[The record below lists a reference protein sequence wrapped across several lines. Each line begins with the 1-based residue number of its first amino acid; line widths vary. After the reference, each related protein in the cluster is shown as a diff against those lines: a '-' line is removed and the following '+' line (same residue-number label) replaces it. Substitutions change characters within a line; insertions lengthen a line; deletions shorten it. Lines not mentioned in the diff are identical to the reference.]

1 MSKLKK
7 IDKEFLLTDSSVNSY
22 GFRLMTSGYLMAE
35 YQKNPIGY
43 DMHKRDTGVL
53 VRWEDLRV
61 DGEKVYGKPVINLNH
76 VNGQKTVEDIE
87 NGFLNAA
94 SVGHLVI
101 LEMTDDPSMKLAGQV
116 GPTATKW
123 FNRECSLVD
132 VPGNFN
138 ALKLYDKDE
147 KEINLADFTITKLPN
162 EMKKFELTGAQLAA
176 LNLKAESTD
185 TDFATVMNDLVA
197 KAAKVDSLT
206 LANTNLN
213 AEVASLKEAGSKKEV
228 KGILEAALA
237 AKKITQELSNTLEK
251 DYATNPTGLKA
262 VVDALPEYQGVVKH
276 IEKTVPMNEKR
287 VQDLVAKGFDALM
300 ETGEIVELK
309 AKAPEAY
316 KQLYKDTFGSEP
328 KEAK

>member
-1 MSKLKK
+1 MTKLKK
-7 IDKEFLLTDSSVNSY
+7 IDKEFLLTDSSLNCY

-53 VRWEDLRV
+53 LRWEDMRIDGDRV
-61 DGEKVYGKPVINLNH
+61 LGKPVINLNH
-76 VNGQKTVEDIE
+76 PLGQKTVEDIE

-94 SVGHLVI
+94 SVGHLVF
-101 LEMTDDPSMKLAGQV
+101 LDSSTDESLKLPGQV
-116 GPTATKW
+116 GPTITKW
-123 FNRECSLVD
+123 YNRECSLVD
-132 VPGNFN
+132 IPGNFN
-138 ALKLYDKDE
+138 ALKLYDEFDNE
-147 KEINLADFTITKLPN
+147 LNLSDFTKTKLPT

-197 KAAKVDSLT
+197 KASKVDSLT
-206 LANTNLN
+206 LANTNLS
-213 AEVASLKEAGSKKEV
+213 AEITSLKEAGNKKEV
-228 KGILEAALA
+228 KGILDAALT
-237 AKKITQELSNTLEK
+237 AKKITQELFNTLEK

-262 VVDALPEYQGVVKH
+262 VVDALPEYQGVVKALGKV
-276 IEKTVPMNEKR
+276 EPMNEKR

-300 ETGEIVELK
+300 DSGEIVELK

-328 KEAK
+328 KS